1 MYLIFSGK
9 ELIETLPKEVNLGMF
24 ELYCEDL
31 IQNLYR
37 KTGVLRES
45 ILRKMQQDHQVC
57 SIINRNLILESIYIK
72 LLINISKQMLLNLT
86 IIKIGWEQATV
97 CKVWRSFK
105 YSLIQSQQYRGACK
119 IEAKCFTYS
128 NRCDCGAGKYYLIS
142 ENGLLYEIKWW
153 YHSYKLSPQSLF

>member
-1 MYLIFSGK
+1 MQINIRLNLIWARRMSLYLIFSGK

-57 SIINRNLILESIYIK
+57 SIINRYVMYESIK
-72 LLINISKQMLLNLT
+72 TPDKHFQTNSSELNNHKNRMRTGDCVQSLKKCQVPLYLVLT
-86 IIKIGWEQATV
+86 IQ
-97 CKVWRSFK
+97 RS
-105 YSLIQSQQYRGACK
+105 L
-119 IEAKCFTYS
+119 
-128 NRCDCGAGKYYLIS
+128 
-142 ENGLLYEIKWW
+142 
-153 YHSYKLSPQSLF
+153 

>member
-1 MYLIFSGK
+1 MQLKMDGLNLILARSMFLYLIFSGK

-57 SIINRNLILESIYIK
+57 SIINRYLMFESIYI
-72 LLINISKQMLLNLT
+72 NS
-86 IIKIGWEQATV
+86 
-97 CKVWRSFK
+97 
-105 YSLIQSQQYRGACK
+105 
-119 IEAKCFTYS
+119 
-128 NRCDCGAGKYYLIS
+128 
-142 ENGLLYEIKWW
+142 
-153 YHSYKLSPQSLF
+153 

>member
-1 MYLIFSGK
+1 MKKVKYSMDGLNLLVARRIFLYLIISGK

-57 SIINRNLILESIYIK
+57 LIMNRYLMFQSYFLILT
-72 LLINISKQMLLNLT
+72 ISKQIFLNLT
-86 IIKIGWEQATV
+86 I
-97 CKVWRSFK
+97 
-105 YSLIQSQQYRGACK
+105 
-119 IEAKCFTYS
+119 
-128 NRCDCGAGKYYLIS
+128 
-142 ENGLLYEIKWW
+142 
-153 YHSYKLSPQSLF
+153 

>member
-1 MYLIFSGK
+1 MARSIFLYLIFSGK

-57 SIINRNLILESIYIK
+57 CIINRYLVFQSYHLKLEIIPDNHFQT
-72 LLINISKQMLLNLT
+72 NISQLNN
-86 IIKIGWEQATV
+86 IKIG
-97 CKVWRSFK
+97 
-105 YSLIQSQQYRGACK
+105 
-119 IEAKCFTYS
+119 
-128 NRCDCGAGKYYLIS
+128 
-142 ENGLLYEIKWW
+142 
-153 YHSYKLSPQSLF
+153 

>member
-1 MYLIFSGK
+1 MQLKTFILARSIFLYLIFSGK

-57 SIINRNLILESIYIK
+57 SIINRYLMFESIYIY
-72 LLINISKQMLLNLT
+72 INVSKQIFLNLT
-86 IIKIGWEQATV
+86 IIKIG
-97 CKVWRSFK
+97 
-105 YSLIQSQQYRGACK
+105 
-119 IEAKCFTYS
+119 
-128 NRCDCGAGKYYLIS
+128 
-142 ENGLLYEIKWW
+142 
-153 YHSYKLSPQSLF
+153 

>member
-1 MYLIFSGK
+1 MLARHIFLYLIFSGK

-57 SIINRNLILESIYIK
+57 IIINRYLMFQSYFLIPINHFK
-72 LLINISKQMLLNLT
+72 TNISQLNN
-86 IIKIGWEQATV
+86 IKIGREQATV
-97 CKVWRSFK
+97 CKV
-105 YSLIQSQQYRGACK
+105 
-119 IEAKCFTYS
+119 
-128 NRCDCGAGKYYLIS
+128 
-142 ENGLLYEIKWW
+142 
-153 YHSYKLSPQSLF
+153 

>member
-1 MYLIFSGK
+1 MLIRMNSTLARRIFLYLIFSGK

-57 SIINRNLILESIYIK
+57 CIINIYLVFQSYHLIIPDNHFQT
-72 LLINISKQMLLNLT
+72 NISQLNN
-86 IIKIGWEQATV
+86 IKIG
-97 CKVWRSFK
+97 
-105 YSLIQSQQYRGACK
+105 
-119 IEAKCFTYS
+119 
-128 NRCDCGAGKYYLIS
+128 
-142 ENGLLYEIKWW
+142 
-153 YHSYKLSPQSLF
+153 